1 MNLQPLARAS
11 VDDCTR
17 NAVSVWRLINIGRDE
32 FVGLWDQVAGIKIL
46 TVDHGRHCSRID
58 FGLRDETF
66 LVAMAA
72 HAVAAVFGR
81 RDRVVS
87 RENRAVVFYPLDL
100 EIDVSLI
107 AR

>member
-32 FVGLWDQVAGIKIL
+32 FVGLWDQVTRIKIL

-58 FGLRDETF
+58 FGLRDETV
-66 LVAMAA
+66 LVAMTA
-72 HAVAAVFGR
+72 HTVAAVLGR
-81 RDRVVS
+81 RDRVDRGEKQDV
-87 RENRAVVFYPLDL
+87 VVFPLDL
-100 EIDVSLI
+100 EIYELI
-107 AR
+107 IDR